1 MKKSSWLLIGLLV
14 GLIFLTRFWRLDS
27 LPPSPYEEEVAL
39 GYEAFS
45 LWKTGKDHHGNE
57 WPLLALQSF
66 GDWKPALYAYS
77 IIPFLPIFDLSVLAV
92 RLPSAL
98 AGICIIISLISL
110 ARFLKFNWRWT
121 ALAAIT
127 SPWLIMFSRAAWEA
141 NLATAL
147 ITAAVALYFSQ
158 TRWTKPSRRA
168 LAVVLAALLLGAS
181 AYTYHSARVIV
192 PLLVMGITVWSLW
205 PFDFSVKS
213 LLKRIASVDGKLSL
227 LHAVFAFL
235 CVLPLLMFAR
245 QPMIAQRALE
255 TSFIGTPELVAQAIA
270 QDIHP
275 YVLYAREFTKNY
287 LLHLDPRFLFVNG
300 DINPRHTSQQTALF
314 YWFDIVVLALG
325 AALVFRKLSKSN
337 VFLLFWLA
345 ISLVPVAITKDVPHA
360 LRILPAA
367 PVFMLLLGLG
377 YAHAARLLGS
387 RFKRNQIGVFI
398 MAVIMGM
405 QFFFFWHYYV
415 NVYPKQWSAVWQYG
429 LEEVMAKTD
438 EYVTAHSERDVY
450 FYRTINRPLMYYWF
464 YNKTNP
470 EEVQAIAQDFPGEV
484 QRFGRLHIGEPESSP
499 ALYVHRGAAEQPS
512 GAVLWHT
519 VTYLN
524 GEPAWKLYER

>member
-192 PLLVMGITVWSLW
+192 PLLVLGLVAWSHW
-205 PFDFSVKS
+205 PLTLSIKTIKKKIVS
-213 LLKRIASVDGKLSL
+213 MDGKLAL
-227 LHAVFAFL
+227 LLVGFSFVCL
-235 CVLPLLMFAR
+235 IPLILFAR

-255 TSFIGTPELVAQAIA
+255 TSFIGTPELIAQAIA

-275 YVLYAREFTKNY
+275 YVLYARQFTKNY

-314 YWFDIVVLALG
+314 YWFDIVVLAVG
-325 AALVFRKLSKSN
+325 ATLIFRKLSKN
-337 VFLLFWLA
+337 TVFLLLWIA

-367 PVFMLLLGLG
+367 PGFVLLLGLG
-377 YAHAARLLGS
+377 YERSARWIGS
-387 RFKRNQIGVFI
+387 RFKRSEIGVVV
-398 MAVIMGM
+398 MAGIMGL
-405 QFFFFWHYYV
+405 QFLSFWYYYV
-415 NVYPKQWSAVWQYG
+415 NAYPKEWSAVWQYG
-429 LEEVMAKTD
+429 LEEVMTKSN
-438 EYVTAHSERDVY
+438 EYVLSHPDRDVY

-470 EEVQAIAQDFPGEV
+470 VDVQAIAKDFPGEV
-484 QRFGRLHIGEPESSP
+484 QRFGKLHIGEPETSP